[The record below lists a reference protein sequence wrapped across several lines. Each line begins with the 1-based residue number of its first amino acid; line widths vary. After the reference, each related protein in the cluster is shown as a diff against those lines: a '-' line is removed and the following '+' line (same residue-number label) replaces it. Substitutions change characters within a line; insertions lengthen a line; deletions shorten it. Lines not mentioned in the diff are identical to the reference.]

1 MKFGSLQRKEQKTFK
16 VRGFK
21 SGTVMF
27 PLDSDIPDN
36 ALTES
41 ENMWSESGVLCTRA
55 GLCAD
60 SHNIIKSESP
70 SIRDTFSYK
79 VTDSTVCINGEQ
91 KKVAV
96 EEYCL
101 EDSIYYCNIFNLIII
116 SFTSCFKQYL
126 GLFINTSYSLVISLF
141 KKRGELVFKSIAIQ

>member
-101 EDSIYYCNIFNLIII
+101 EDSIYYCNIF
-116 SFTSCFKQYL
+116 FVGAD
-126 GLFINTSYSLVISLF
+126 GLSTAAGN
-141 KKRGELVFKSIAIQ
+141 LVFYRLTN